1 MTDIHSMVRPS
12 KPYDLYYYDAETSKH
27 QAFATTFNTRY
38 TQDIPNKSGGTSS
51 FILPPQNGYTD
62 IIISATIAGPASSP
76 GAIALPRGWLWAL
89 IDTVSFRYGGSSQYF
104 LSGDQ
109 LLQNALRAQTSRSSC
124 NDLLTLGGNFATGA
138 DLIGTQSA
146 SVVLTLPHNHP
157 CGSGKKNPFPSD
169 LLTQQIL
176 VQVTLRPLG
185 QIITNATGSA
195 LPGVFQTLDTASFT
209 VAQVMLNNQGDALA
223 RRVDMSQ
230 SVYAYPAEFVQQVVR
245 VPVAS
250 SASSQ
255 SLVLTGFR
263 AGQVKS
269 LEMWLTRGVDTIL
282 GSSTLGDQSANGY
295 NPFNWILP
303 TALRVTY
310 SGEVFANYQS
320 SSAPLWNLVN
330 GNKSSAFDN
339 LTQSIVSSAIVSTSA
354 ISQWVC
360 APFAQPLVDEDAHF
374 IQISGRNITNG
385 IINID
390 LTTPS
395 AQSDWTLNVSYVY
408 CCTILFSS
416 GTADFVF

>member
-1 MTDIHSMVRPS
+1 MVRPS
-12 KPYDLYYYDAETSKH
+12 KPYDLYYYDSESSKH

-38 TQDIPNKSGGTSS
+38 TQDIPNKAGGTSS

-62 IIISATIAGPASSP
+62 VVISATIAGPATTP
-76 GAIALPRGWLWAL
+76 GALALPRGWLWSL

-124 NDLLTLGGNFATGA
+124 NDLLTLGGNYATGA
-138 DLIGTQSA
+138 QLVGTQSA

-157 CGSGKKNPFPSD
+157 CGSGKKNPLPSD

-185 QIITNATGSA
+185 QIITNQTGST
-195 LPGVFQTLDTASFT
+195 LPSWAQTLDTASFT
-209 VAQVMLNNQGDALA
+209 VSQIMLNNQGDALA

-245 VPVAS
+245 VPITSTVGQS
-250 SASSQ
+250 PIPSQ

-269 LEMWLTRGVDTIL
+269 LEMWLTRGADTAL
-282 GSSTLGDQSANGY
+282 GTSTGGDTGGY
-295 NPFNWILP
+295 NPFNWYLP

-320 SSAPLWNLVN
+320 SSAPLWNLIN
-330 GNKSSAFDN
+330 SNKSNAFDN
-339 LTQSIVSSAIVSTSA
+339 LTVTGAGSAITSA
-354 ISQWVC
+354 SSISQWVS

-374 IQISGRNITNG
+374 IQINGRNITNG

-390 LTTPS
+390 LTVPS

>member
-1 MTDIHSMVRPS
+1 MVRPS
-12 KPYDLYYYDAETSKH
+12 KPYDLYYYDSESSKH

-38 TQDIPNKSGGTSS
+38 SQDIPNKAGGTSS

-62 IIISATIAGPASSP
+62 VVISATIAGPASTP
-76 GAIALPRGWLWAL
+76 GALALPRGWLWAL

-124 NDLLTLGGNFATGA
+124 NDLLTLGGNYATGTQ
-138 DLIGTQSA
+138 LIGTQSA

-157 CGSGKKNPFPSD
+157 CGSGKKNPLPSD

-185 QIITNATGSA
+185 QIITNQTGAA
-195 LPGVFQTLDTASFT
+195 LPSWATTLDTASFT
-209 VAQVMLNNQGDALA
+209 VAQIMLNNQGDALA

-245 VPVAS
+245 VPVPGNNTN
-250 SASSQ
+250 SQ
-255 SLVLTGFR
+255 ALVLTGFR

-269 LEMWLTRGVDTIL
+269 LEMWLTRGVDTTL
-282 GSSTLGDQSANGY
+282 GSSTSGDTGGY
-295 NPFNWILP
+295 NPFNWYLP
-303 TALRVTY
+303 SALRVTY
-310 SGEVFANYQS
+310 SGEVFANYQG
-320 SSAPLWNLVN
+320 SSAPLWNLIN
-330 GNKSSAFDN
+330 SNKSNAFDN
-339 LTQSIVSSAIVSTSA
+339 LTVAGAAGSITSTSA
-354 ISQWVC
+354 ISQWVS

-374 IQISGRNITNG
+374 IQINGRNITNG

-390 LTTPS
+390 LTTPT

>member
-1 MTDIHSMVRPS
+1 MVRPS
-12 KPYDLYYYDAETSKH
+12 KPYDLYYYDSESSKH

-38 TQDIPNKSGGTSS
+38 SQDIPNKAGGTSS

-62 IIISATIAGPASSP
+62 IVISATIAGPGSTP
-76 GAIALPRGWLWAL
+76 GALALPRGWLWAL

-124 NDLLTLGGNFATGA
+124 NDLLTLGGNYATGA
-138 DLIGTQSA
+138 ELVGTQSA

-157 CGSGKKNPFPSD
+157 CGSGKKNPLPSD

-185 QIITNATGSA
+185 QIITNQTSNPLPAWAT
-195 LPGVFQTLDTASFT
+195 TLETASFT
-209 VAQVMLNNQGDALA
+209 VAQIMLNNQGDALA

-269 LEMWLTRGVDTIL
+269 LEMWLTRGVDTVL
-282 GSSTLGDQSANGY
+282 GTSTNGDTVGY

-303 TALRVTY
+303 SALRVTY
-310 SGEVFANYQS
+310 SGEVFANYQQ
-320 SSAPLWNLVN
+320 SSAPLWNLIN
-330 GNKSSAFDN
+330 SNKSNAFDN
-339 LTQSIVSSAIVSTSA
+339 LTIAGAGGSITSTSS

>member
-1 MTDIHSMVRPS
+1 MDIHSMVRPS
-12 KPYDLYYYDAETSKH
+12 KPYDLYYYDSESSKH

-38 TQDIPNKSGGTSS
+38 SQDIPNKAGGTSS

-62 IIISATIAGPASSP
+62 VVISATIAGPGSTP
-76 GAIALPRGWLWAL
+76 GALALPRGWLWAL

-109 LLQNALRAQTSRSSC
+109 LLQNAMRAQTSRSSC
-124 NDLLTLGGNFATGA
+124 NDLLTLGGNYATGA
-138 DLIGTQSA
+138 QLVGTQSA

-157 CGSGKKNPFPSD
+157 CGSGKKNPLPSD

-185 QIITNATGSA
+185 QIITNQTGSA
-195 LPGVFQTLDTASFT
+195 LPSWATTLDTASFT
-209 VAQVMLNNQGDALA
+209 VAQIMLNNQGDALA

-269 LEMWLTRGVDTIL
+269 LEMWLTRGADTTL
-282 GSSTLGDQSANGY
+282 GSSTSGDTGGY
-295 NPFNWILP
+295 NPFNWLLP
-303 TALRVTY
+303 SALRVTY
-310 SGEVFANYQS
+310 SGEVFANYQQ
-320 SSAPLWNLVN
+320 SSAPLWNLIN
-330 GNKSSAFDN
+330 SNKSNAFDN
-339 LTQSIVSSAIVSTSA
+339 LTIAGAGGSITSTSS
-354 ISQWVC
+354 ISQWVS

-390 LTTPS
+390 LTTPT

-416 GTADFVF
+416 GTCDFVF

>member
-1 MTDIHSMVRPS
+1 MNDIHSQVRPS
-12 KPYDLYYYDAETSKH
+12 RPYDLYYYDSETSKH

-38 TQDIPNKSGGTSS
+38 VQDLPNKSGGTSS

-62 IIISATIAGPASSP
+62 VVISATIAGPASSP
-76 GAIALPRGWLWAL
+76 GAIALPRGWLYAL
-89 IDTVSFRYGGSSQYF
+89 VDTVSFRYGGSSQYF
-104 LSGDQ
+104 LSNDQ
-109 LLQNALRAQTSRSSC
+109 LLQNAMRAQTSRSSC
-124 NDLLTLGGNFATGA
+124 NDILTIGGNYATGA
-138 DLIGTQSA
+138 QLVGTQSA
-146 SVVLTLPHNHP
+146 SMVLTLPHNHP

-176 VQVTLRPLG
+176 VQVTLKPLG
-185 QIITNATGSA
+185 QIFTNQTGSA
-195 LPGVFQTLDTASFT
+195 LPAWAQTLDTANFA
-209 VAQVMLNNQGDALA
+209 VGQIMLNNQGDALA

-230 SVYAYPAEFVQQVVR
+230 SVYAYPAEFVQQIVR
-245 VPVAS
+245 VPCLS

-269 LEMWLTRGVDTIL
+269 LEMWLTRGADTTV
-282 GSSTLGDQSANGY
+282 GTSTNGNTTGY
-295 NPFNWILP
+295 NPFNWQLP

-310 SGEVFANYQS
+310 SGEIFANFQQS
-320 SSAPLWNLVN
+320 SSPLWNLIN
-330 GNKSSAFDN
+330 NNKSSAFDN
-339 LTQSIVSSAIVSTSA
+339 LVITGAASAITTASSV
-354 ISQWVC
+354 SQWVS

>member
-1 MTDIHSMVRPS
+1 MNSDVHSMVRPS
-12 KPYDLYYYDAETSKH
+12 KPYDLYYYDSESSKH

-38 TQDIPNKSGGTSS
+38 SQDIPNKAGGTSS

-62 IIISATIAGPASSP
+62 IVISATIAGPGSTP
-76 GAIALPRGWLWAL
+76 GALALPRGWLWAL

-124 NDLLTLGGNFATGA
+124 NDLLTLGGNYATGA
-138 DLIGTQSA
+138 ELVGTQSA

-157 CGSGKKNPFPSD
+157 CGSGKKNPLPSD

-185 QIITNATGSA
+185 QIITNQTSNPLPAWAT
-195 LPGVFQTLDTASFT
+195 TLETASFT
-209 VAQVMLNNQGDALA
+209 VAQIMLNNQGDALA

-269 LEMWLTRGVDTIL
+269 LEMWLTRGVDTVL
-282 GSSTLGDQSANGY
+282 GTSTNGDTVGY

-303 TALRVTY
+303 SALRVTY
-310 SGEVFANYQS
+310 SGEVFANYQQ
-320 SSAPLWNLVN
+320 SSAPLWNLIN
-330 GNKSSAFDN
+330 SNKSNAFDN
-339 LTQSIVSSAIVSTSA
+339 LTIAGAGGSITSTSS

>member
-1 MTDIHSMVRPS
+1 MNSDVHSMVRPS
-12 KPYDLYYYDAETSKH
+12 KPYDLYYYDSESSKH

-38 TQDIPNKSGGTSS
+38 SQDIPNKAGGTSS

-62 IIISATIAGPASSP
+62 VVISATIAGPGSTP
-76 GAIALPRGWLWAL
+76 GALALPRGWLWAL

-109 LLQNALRAQTSRSSC
+109 LLQNAMRAQTSRSSC
-124 NDLLTLGGNFATGA
+124 NDLLTLGGNYATGTQ
-138 DLIGTQSA
+138 LIGTQSA

-157 CGSGKKNPFPSD
+157 CGSGKKNPLPSD

-185 QIITNATGSA
+185 QIITNQTGSA
-195 LPGVFQTLDTASFT
+195 LPSWATTLDTASFT
-209 VAQVMLNNQGDALA
+209 VAQIMLNNQGDALA

-269 LEMWLTRGVDTIL
+269 LEMWLTRGADT
-282 GSSTLGDQSANGY
+282 TLGTSTNGDTGGY

-303 TALRVTY
+303 SALRVTY
-310 SGEVFANYQS
+310 SGEVFANYQQ
-320 SSAPLWNLVN
+320 SSAPLWNLIN
-330 GNKSSAFDN
+330 SNKSNAFDN
-339 LTQSIVSSAIVSTSA
+339 LTIAGAAGSITSTSS
-354 ISQWVC
+354 ISQWVS

-416 GTADFVF
+416 GPADFVF

>member
-38 TQDIPNKSGGTSS
+38 TQDIPNKAGGTSS

-62 IIISATIAGPASSP
+62 VVISATIAGPGSSP

-124 NDLLTLGGNFATGA
+124 NDLLTLGGNYATGA
-138 DLIGTQSA
+138 QLVGTQSA

-185 QIITNATGSA
+185 QIFTNQTGSV
-195 LPGVFQTLDTASFT
+195 LPSWATTLDTASFT

-230 SVYAYPAEFVQQVVR
+230 SVYAYPAEFVQQIVR
-245 VPVAS
+245 VPVAN

-255 SLVLTGFR
+255 SLVLSGFR

-269 LEMWLTRGVDTIL
+269 LEMWLTRGADTAL
-282 GSSTLGDQSANGY
+282 GSSTSGDTGGY
-295 NPFNWILP
+295 NPFNWYLP

-339 LTQSIVSSAIVSTSA
+339 LTVAGAGGAITSTSS
-354 ISQWVC
+354 ISQWVS

>member
-1 MTDIHSMVRPS
+1 MDIHSMVRPS
-12 KPYDLYYYDAETSKH
+12 KPYDLYYYDSETSKH

-38 TQDIPNKSGGTSS
+38 VQDLPNKTGGTSS

-62 IIISATIAGPASSP
+62 VILSATIAGPATTP

-124 NDLLTLGGNFATGA
+124 NDLLTLGGNSVSGAT
-138 DLIGTQSA
+138 LVGTQYA

-176 VQVTLRPLG
+176 VQVTLRPIG
-185 QIITNATGSA
+185 SIFTNQTGSA
-195 LPGVFQTLDTASFT
+195 LPAWATALDTANFA
-209 VAQVMLNNQGDALA
+209 VAQIMLNNQGDALA

-245 VPVAS
+245 VPVAN

-269 LEMWLTRGVDTIL
+269 LECWLTRGADTTL
-282 GSSTLGDQSANGY
+282 GSSTSGSTSGY
-295 NPFNWILP
+295 NPFNWLLP
-303 TALRVTY
+303 SAFRVTY
-310 SGEVFANYQS
+310 SGEVFANFQQG
-320 SSAPLWNLVN
+320 SSALWNLIN
-330 GNKSSAFDN
+330 NNKSSAFDSVT
-339 LTQSIVSSAIVSTSA
+339 LAGASSAITSTSS
-354 ISQWVC
+354 ISQWVS
-360 APFAQPLVDEDAHF
+360 APFAQPLIDEDAHF

>member
-1 MTDIHSMVRPS
+1 MDIHSMVRPS
-12 KPYDLYYYDAETSKH
+12 KPYDLYYYDSETSKH

-38 TQDIPNKSGGTSS
+38 SQDIPNKAGGTSS

-62 IIISATIAGPASSP
+62 VVISATIAGPASTP
-76 GAIALPRGWLWAL
+76 GALALPRGWLWSL
-89 IDTVSFRYGGSSQYF
+89 IETVSFRYGGSSQYF

-124 NDLLTLGGNFATGA
+124 NDLLTLGGNYATGA
-138 DLIGTQSA
+138 QLVGTQSA

-185 QIITNATGSA
+185 QIITNQTGSA
-195 LPGVFQTLDTASFT
+195 LPNWATTLDTASFT
-209 VAQVMLNNQGDALA
+209 VAQIMLNNQGDALA

-245 VPVAS
+245 VPVVS
-250 SASSQ
+250 SGSSQ
-255 SLVLTGFR
+255 PLVLTGFR

-269 LEMWLTRGVDTIL
+269 LEMWLTRGVDTTL
-282 GSSTLGDQSANGY
+282 GSSTSGNTGGY
-295 NPFNWILP
+295 NPFNWYLP
-303 TALRVTY
+303 SALRVTY
-310 SGEVFANYQS
+310 SGEVFANYQL
-320 SSAPLWNLVN
+320 SSAPLWNLIN
-330 GNKSSAFDN
+330 SNKSNAFDN
-339 LTQSIVSSAIVSTSA
+339 LTIAGAGSAITSTSS
-354 ISQWVC
+354 ISQWVS
-360 APFAQPLVDEDAHF
+360 APFAQPLIDEDAHF